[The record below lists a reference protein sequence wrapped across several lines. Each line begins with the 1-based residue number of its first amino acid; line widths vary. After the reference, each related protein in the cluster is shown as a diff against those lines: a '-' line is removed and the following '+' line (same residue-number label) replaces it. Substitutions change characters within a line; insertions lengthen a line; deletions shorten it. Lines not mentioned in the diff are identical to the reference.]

1 MNSKLCYLYSWQDIM
16 REVQM
21 ALAKCGGHQND
32 MHRRSAECNV
42 FVCANVHVHFS
53 GGFYYILSGDGW
65 MPPTPP
71 PSFFFCCNSAAL
83 PFTSHHKTRY
93 LPLSSPRRGID
104 YLLRISKHENAPSTT
119 VISQMLSGTPIFRR
133 GLNKMHA

>member
-32 MHRRSAECNV
+32 MYRRSAECNV

-65 MPPTPP
+65 MPPPHRL
-71 PSFFFCCNSAAL
+71 SFLLQFCRVAFHLTSQDTLFTAL
-83 PFTSHHKTRY
+83 F
-93 LPLSSPRRGID
+93 SSLQ
-104 YLLRISKHENAPSTT
+104 Y
-119 VISQMLSGTPIFRR
+119 
-133 GLNKMHA
+133 

>member
-32 MHRRSAECNV
+32 MYRRSAECNV

-65 MPPTPP
+65 MPPP
-71 PSFFFCCNSAAL
+71 PSFFFVAILPRCLSLHITRHAIYRSLLLAAVL
-83 PFTSHHKTRY
+83 ITC
-93 LPLSSPRRGID
+93 
-104 YLLRISKHENAPSTT
+104 
-119 VISQMLSGTPIFRR
+119 
-133 GLNKMHA
+133 